1 MTRTDTGSQSLKRYC
16 FDTCFLR
23 RVVGMRRL
31 LFSVSGTYSAVAEY
45 LSGKALAG
53 KLRASSETE
62 IVHDLFDPLSIR
74 EHIGPGALLLRCR
87 GAEDVYF
94 T

>member
-23 RVVGMRRL
+23 RVVVMRRL
-31 LFSVSGTYSAVAEY
+31 LFSVSGKAEY